1 MVQIRLGDF
10 YKGPAPFSV
19 PLFLARREAAVYSG
33 TVRNRQK
40 HRRIP

>member
-10 YKGPAPFSV
+10 YKGPAPFSL
-19 PLFLARREAAVYSG
+19 PLFLASREKAVYSDI
-33 TVRNRQK
+33 VRKK